1 MKLIFAVITLGICS
15 ISANDEIWMRLMSA
29 DIVGTLTGETKAAEK
44 DIPTLAGDL
53 GLNTLVKLVKLA
65 DLAGALS
72 GTGK

>member
-1 MKLIFAVITLGICS
+1 MKLIFAVITLSICS

-29 DIVGTLTGETKAAEK
+29 DIVGTLNGETQAAEK